1 MIRINLLPHREER
14 RKALRQQF
22 YALAGLVTVLA
33 AAIWFL
39 GYSYIENRIETQA
52 AKNAFLKKEIA
63 ALDEQ
68 IAEIKKLKEQTESLL
83 ARKQVIESLQANR
96 SETVHLFNELARQLP
111 GGIYLRSIKQEQQKI
126 TLIGYAQ
133 SNARVSTLMH
143 NLDESPVLERPVL
156 IEIKAV
162 MVGKR
167 RMNEFNMH
175 VHFTRQTSESE
186 DKPGKTL
193 KKPEGKS

>member
-33 AAIWFL
+33 GLIWFV
-39 GYSYIENRIETQA
+39 GYSYIENQIEHQA

-63 ALDEQ
+63 VLDEQ

-111 GGIYLRSIKQEQQKI
+111 SGIYLRSIKQEQQKI

-156 IEIKAV
+156 VEIKAV
-162 MVGKR
+162 TAGKR
-167 RMNEFNMH
+167 RMNEFTLQIH
-175 VHFTRQTSESE
+175 LTRQTTENSG
-186 DKPGKTL
+186 KAAKAPG
-193 KKPEGKS
+193 GKA